1 MYYSTL
7 LSSSNFKFIAEHET
21 AIPSS
26 PSGGCNEF
34 SCTTQTINLFYEG
47 DNAVASNDIIV
58 DTESNYIIMSAISF
72 NIDIMDEISIYK
84 YKYIATHE
92 MGHTLGLRDYD
103 ETESF
108 AKGRSIL
115 YGKYS
120 SLYAFDDFTDE
131 DKYFLDWHYAYGN
144 CD

>member
-84 YKYIATHE
+84 YK
-92 MGHTLGLRDYD
+92 
-103 ETESF
+103 
-108 AKGRSIL
+108 IL
-115 YGKYS
+115 QLMKWDILLDCEIMMKRNLLQKAVLSCMENILPYMHS
-120 SLYAFDDFTDE
+120 MTSLMKINTF
-131 DKYFLDWHYAYGN
+131 
-144 CD
+144 